1 MANYKILE
9 EAIKRSIKANGAQEI
24 TGQVLQGILINM
36 LDTLSDGYSFE
47 GEASTNKIPDTST
60 KRAYLASVSG
70 VYTSYGN
77 ITVDSGEVAILLFD
91 GNSWKKVSLFNPSTL
106 TPYVEVDVS
115 KLNADSSFELA
126 AAIARV
132 PQDYQKGGLTIKFI
146 EKSSNEYAMYYNKN
160 SSWSTDVND
169 WVNLQSTKKATMT
182 IEELKAFPSSVEDA
196 VNFLKNNK
204 DASIVVLNQY
214 GRTVGTLNI
223 YGNLSR
229 FTLIEVFETQL
240 KVKSGYNSSEINGS
254 PRRYWRYYGLDN
266 YGGGV
271 VNRGEWSEWNEMV
284 SKPFEILK
292 SRLDSVVDVF
302 NGSPTGS
309 VTTIGKVIRQLNDS
323 NEFKNKAMLI
333 SLIDEVTHKRTLY
346 YCTADS
352 FSPNESDWVEVGKGG
367 DIDSLVQ
374 EAKRKIQEAVDHVK
388 TIKQGEK
395 GEKGDTGWLGQVN
408 HGTADTTFALTPN
421 VLHVWGVVPQLSIT
435 LAPQVPN
442 IVNEYMFEFQ
452 SPEDTP
458 TNFNRPQSVKWAND
472 YEQPIKANKRYQGSI
487 VNNVMII
494 VEASI

>member
-60 KRAYLASVSG
+60 KRAYLASVPG
-70 VYTSYGN
+70 VYASYGN

-91 GNSWKKVSLFNPSTL
+91 GSSWKKVSLFNSSAL
-106 TPYVEVDVS
+106 APYVEVDVS
-115 KLNADSSFELA
+115 ALNADSSFELA
-126 AAIARV
+126 TAIAKV
-132 PQDYQKGGLTIKFI
+132 PQTYRKGGLTIKFI
-146 EKSSNEYAMYYNKN
+146 EKSSNEYVMYYNKN
-160 SSWSTDVND
+160 NSWSTDVND

-182 IEELKAFPSSVEDA
+182 IEELKAFPSSVEEA
-196 VNFLKNNK
+196 IKFLKNNK
-204 DASIVVLNQY
+204 DASIIVLNRY
-214 GRTVGTLNI
+214 GRAVGTLSI
-223 YGNLSR
+223 YGNLSS
-229 FTLIEVFETQL
+229 FTFIEVFETQL
-240 KVKSGYNSSEINGS
+240 KVKSGYNSSEINSS
-254 PRRYWRYYGLDN
+254 PRKYWRYYGLDN

-271 VNRGEWSEWNEMV
+271 VNRGEWSEWSEMV
-284 SKPFEILK
+284 SKPFEILQ
-292 SRLDSVVDVF
+292 SRLGSVVDVY
-302 NGSPTGS
+302 NGSPTGG
-309 VTTIGKVIRQLNDS
+309 VTTIDRVLRQIGDSYEFRNKV
-323 NEFKNKAMLI
+323 MLI
-333 SLIDEVTHKRTLY
+333 SLVNEVTNKRTLY
-346 YCTADS
+346 YCNADT
-352 FSPNESDWVEVGKGG
+352 FSNNESDWVEVGKGG
-367 DIDSLVQ
+367 NFDELVND
-374 EAKRKIQEAVDHVK
+374 AKRKIQEAVDHAK

-435 LAPQVPN
+435 LAPSVPN
-442 IVNEYMFEFQ
+442 IINEYMFEFQ
-452 SPEDTP
+452 SPTDTP

-494 VEASI
+494 VEASV